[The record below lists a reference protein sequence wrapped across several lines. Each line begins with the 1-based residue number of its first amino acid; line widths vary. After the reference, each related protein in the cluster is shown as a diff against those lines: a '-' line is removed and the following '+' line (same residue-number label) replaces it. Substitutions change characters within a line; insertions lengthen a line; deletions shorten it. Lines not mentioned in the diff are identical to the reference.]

1 VRQPAER
8 SLIVGDHVTK
18 NAVVGIDYLLTVD
31 DGTEVDT
38 TADRG
43 PMEYLHGHQNIIPGL
58 EKELEG
64 HEVGD
69 ALDITVGPEEGYGV
83 DDSERVVQVKLEQ
96 LGFEAEIGAVVSA
109 KLPDGR
115 EQHLLITEI
124 EDQTVTLDGNHPL
137 AGQTLRF
144 EVSIASIREATEE
157 EIANGSVG

>member
-1 VRQPAER
+1 M
-8 SLIVGDHVTK
+8 GDFITK
-18 NAVVGIDYLLTVD
+18 DTVVGIDYRLTVA

-58 EKELEG
+58 ENELEG
-64 HEVGD
+64 HEIGD
-69 ALDITVGPEEGYGV
+69 ALDVTVGPEQGYGEH
-83 DDSERVVQVKLEQ
+83 DPDRVVQVNRDQ
-96 LGFEAEIGAVVSA
+96 LGFEAEVGSVVSA

-115 EQHLLITEI
+115 EQHLLIAEI
-124 EDQTVTLDGNHPL
+124 EDDTVTLDGNHPL

-157 EIANGSVG
+157 EIGNGSVG

>member
-1 VRQPAER
+1 MSDQIAKDV
-8 SLIVGDHVTK
+8 
-18 NAVVGIDYLLTVD
+18 VVGIDYRLTVA
-31 DGTEVDT
+31 DGTEVDK

-69 ALDITVGPEEGYGV
+69 KLDVTVGPDQGYGEH
-83 DDSERVVQVKLEQ
+83 DGERVVQVNREK
-96 LGFEAEIGAVVSA
+96 LGFEAEVGSVVSA

-115 EQHLLITEI
+115 EQHLLVAEI
-124 EDQTVTLDGNHPL
+124 EGDTVTLDGNHPL

-144 EVSIASIREATEE
+144 EVSIASIREATGE
-157 EIANGSVG
+157 EIVNGQVG

>member
-1 VRQPAER
+1 M
-8 SLIVGDHVTK
+8 GDFITK
-18 NAVVGIDYLLTVD
+18 DTVVGIDYRLTVA

-58 EKELEG
+58 ENELEG
-64 HEVGD
+64 HEIGD
-69 ALDITVGPEEGYGV
+69 ALDVTVGPEQGYGEH
-83 DDSERVVQVKLEQ
+83 DPERVVQVNRDQ
-96 LGFEAEIGAVVSA
+96 LGFDAEVGSVVSA

-115 EQHLLITEI
+115 EQHLLIAEI
-124 EDQTVTLDGNHPL
+124 EDDTVTLDGNHPL

-157 EIANGSVG
+157 EIGNGSVG

>member
-1 VRQPAER
+1 
-8 SLIVGDHVTK
+8 LIVGDHITK

-43 PMEYLHGHQNIIPGL
+43 PMEYLHGHQNIVPGL

-83 DDSERVVQVKLEQ
+83 HDPERVVQVKPEQ

-115 EQHLLITEI
+115 EQHLLIAEI
-124 EDQTVTLDGNHPL
+124 EDDTVTLDGNHPL

-157 EIANGSVG
+157 EIANGLVG

>member
-1 VRQPAER
+1 M
-8 SLIVGDHVTK
+8 SDHIAK
-18 NAVVGIDYLLTVD
+18 NAVVGIDYRLTVA

-38 TADRG
+38 TDDRG
-43 PMEYLHGHQNIIPGL
+43 PMEYLHGHQNIVPGL

-69 ALDITVGPEEGYGV
+69 ALEVTVGPEQGYGEH
-83 DDSERVVQVKLEQ
+83 DPERVVEVNREQ
-96 LGFEAEIGAVVSA
+96 LGFEAEVGAVVSA

-115 EQHLLITEI
+115 EQHLLIAEI
-124 EDQTVTLDGNHPL
+124 EDDTVTLDGNHPL

>member
-1 VRQPAER
+1 MEFF
-8 SLIVGDHVTK
+8 VGDFITK
-18 NAVVGIDYLLTVD
+18 DTVVGIDYRLTVA

-58 EKELEG
+58 ENELEG
-64 HEVGD
+64 HVIGD
-69 ALDITVGPEEGYGV
+69 ALDVTVGPEQGYGEH
-83 DDSERVVQVKLEQ
+83 DPERVVQVNRDQ
-96 LGFEAEIGAVVSA
+96 LGFDAEVGSVVSA

-115 EQHLLITEI
+115 EQHLLIAEI
-124 EDQTVTLDGNHPL
+124 EDDTVTLDGNHPL

-157 EIANGSVG
+157 EIGNGSVG

>member
-1 VRQPAER
+1 MSDQ
-8 SLIVGDHVTK
+8 IDK
-18 NAVVGIDYLLTVD
+18 NVVVGIDYKLTVA

-38 TADRG
+38 TANRG

-69 ALDITVGPEEGYGV
+69 TLDVTVSPNEGYGEH
-83 DDSERVVQVKLEQ
+83 DPERVVQVNREQ
-96 LGFEAEIGAVVSA
+96 LGFEAEVGAVVSA

-115 EQHLLITEI
+115 EQHLLIAEI
-124 EDQTVTLDGNHPL
+124 EDDTVTLDGNHPL

-144 EVSIASIREATEE
+144 EVSVASIRGATEE